1 MSKKQKQS
9 KPFSTINAVLPSEK
23 KEQSWLPALILAV
36 AAFAIYANTLNHG
49 YTLDDFS
56 VIKDNYITKKGLAG
70 IPELLTTEYRK
81 GYWNAAG
88 TLYRPLSLVMFAI
101 EWSFSPDK
109 PFLSHFINVL
119 LYAITAIVLYF
130 LLKNVLKNQAS
141 WLPFVVT
148 ALFVAHP
155 IHTEVVANIKSR
167 DEILAF
173 LFSLLTTQF
182 ILQYLDGQKVMKLIL
197 AILTFFL
204 ALLSKES
211 AITFLAAIPLV
222 VYFFRENISMGQNL
236 RSVIFLLIP
245 TVVFFVM
252 RAQVLGA
259 QIGIDSV
266 SPLDSIV
273 AAYSGINRLA
283 AAVCMAGF
291 YLKTLIIPH
300 PLISDMG
307 YNQVI
312 INGFADWKVLLS
324 GTIYV
329 ALLVYAFAKIKE
341 KNLISFG
348 ILLALISFSISSNI
362 FVTIGTG
369 YGERLMYAP
378 SLGFLVALVAAL
390 KQFLEKNTSV
400 ESLDKN
406 SFLPSSTLKY
416 VFFALVAIFS
426 IETIARNP
434 DWKNSLSL
442 YEADIQKSSNCAK
455 LNYHYALELTK
466 KGRDDK
472 NNAMIDNAI
481 EHFEKAISIYPK
493 YAEAYG
499 EMGLA
504 YFYKGNQDKALEI
517 YAKATE
523 LQPDA
528 KVWSNM
534 GMIFFNKG
542 NLPEAQKIYEKS
554 IALDPTFVDA
564 RRNLGSTY
572 AMQGRFKEAIVQFQ
586 EAIKYAPQQA
596 ILYFF
601 LGSAYRDG
609 GDPATGQTYLNKA
622 YQLDPSLKK

>member
-9 KPFSTINAVLPSEK
+9 KPNLAATVMAAPVKNEK
-23 KEQSWLPALILAV
+23 SWLPALILAV
-36 AAFAIYANTLNHG
+36 LAFALYANTLNHG

-56 VIKDNYITKKGLAG
+56 VIKENYITKKGWVG

-81 GYWNAAG
+81 GYGFSVG

-119 LYAITAIVLYF
+119 LYAITAMVLFF
-130 LLKNVLKNQAS
+130 LLKNLFKNQTIG
-141 WLPFVVT
+141 LPFAVT

-173 LFSLLTTQF
+173 LFSLLTTRF
-182 ILQYLDGQKVMKLIL
+182 VLQYLDSQKFIKLIL

-211 AITFLAAIPLV
+211 AITFLAAIPLM
-222 VYFFRENISMGQNL
+222 VYFFRENISMSLNL
-236 RSVIFLLIP
+236 KSTAFLLIP
-245 TVVFFVM
+245 TAIFFLL
-252 RAQVLGA
+252 RSQVLGA

-266 SPLDSIV
+266 SPLDSVV
-273 AAYSGINRLA
+273 AAYSGINRWA
-283 AAVCMAGF
+283 AAICMAGF
-291 YLKTLIIPH
+291 YLKTLFVPH

-324 GTIYV
+324 GAVYV
-329 ALLVYAFAKIKE
+329 SLLGFAFSKIKE
-341 KNLISFG
+341 KNLVSFG
-348 ILLALISFSISSNI
+348 ILLALILFSISSNI

-378 SLGFLVALVAAL
+378 SLGFLIAVVAIVTH
-390 KQFLEKNTSV
+390 FFEKNRPTA
-400 ESLDKN
+400 SLGN
-406 SFLPSSTLKY
+406 NEFLPSGFLKY
-416 VFFALVAIFS
+416 AFFAIVAIFS

-434 DWKNSLSL
+434 DWKDSLSL
-442 YEADIQKSSNCAK
+442 YEADIQYAPNCAK

-466 KGRDDK
+466 KGRDTK

-481 EHFEKAISIYPK
+481 EHFEKAIAIYPT

-517 YAKATE
+517 YTKAAE
-523 LQPDA
+523 MQPDA

-542 NLPEAQKIYEKS
+542 NLPEAQKIYEKA

-596 ILYFF
+596 ILYYF
-601 LGSAYRDG
+601 LGSAYRDS
-609 GDPATGQTYLNKA
+609 GDANMGQTFLNKA